1 MPSPTGRY
9 VIEVDETMAL
19 AIMDALANNVSL
31 HDTLEP
37 DEMRANF
44 VVSEEAGSVDAA
56 YDAYQEVGRQLF
68 DQDWGDEPFPDD
80 ERMRSAD
87 DGARPYL
94 IEK

>member
-9 VIEVDETMAL
+9 ALDVDETLAL

-31 HDTLEP
+31 HDTLDP
-37 DEMRANF
+37 DEMRAQF
-44 VVSEEAGSVDAA
+44 VVSEEVGSADAA
-56 YDAYQEVGRQLF
+56 HDAYQEVGRQLF
-68 DQDWGDEPFPDD
+68 EQDWGEPVDG

-94 IEK
+94 IET